1 MKYSITENKMYK
13 VIFKSLD
20 LIFPGFNNIYY
31 DWAEF
36 NCGMGVCCD
45 PFAVGFVLPDNEY
58 NDYLFLLVD
67 SENYKHDGDYP
78 EELKGDLPEP
88 CYDRPNL
95 KNPDFD
101 LIIFYEV
108 FAEDIKSYFGNEKIL
123 EKILLNIL
131 NEKFDMKATSI
142 MFI

>member
-1 MKYSITENKMYK
+1 MKYSIRENKMYK

-67 SENYKHDGDYP
+67 SENYKHDSDYP

-131 NEKFDMKATSI
+131 NEKFDMKATRI

>member
-1 MKYSITENKMYK
+1 MKYIITENKMSK
-13 VIFKSLD
+13 VIFKSLG

-67 SENYKHDGDYP
+67 SENYQHDGDYP

-108 FAEDIKSYFGNEKIL
+108 FAEDIKSYFGNKKIWEKT
-123 EKILLNIL
+123 LLNIL
-131 NEKFDMKATSI
+131 NEKFDMKATRI